1 MANSSNPLSKREQ
14 EILTLVARG
23 LTNQEIARELV
34 ISPNTVKVHLRNI
47 FEKLEAE
54 SRTEAIVRAAQ
65 AGWIQVAGL
74 DEEERDTGQ
83 EAPPTVAEPPLRPW
97 QRVYFVAAAA
107 LVLAALFLPGLWRQ
121 VRPAVAAS
129 DLSDLSLP
137 RLGAPVRQAGG
148 RWQSLAPMPT
158 ARSRLAVAAVDGQ
171 LLAIGGE
178 SPEGVTAAVEVY
190 DPQTNGWLPRAP
202 KPTAVANIQAAAIG
216 GRVYVPGGTLADGSP
231 TAAVE
236 VYDPAMDAWHGA
248 GPMPQPLAAYALAA
262 FRGRL
267 YLFGGWNGADYVDQ
281 TLVYDPTAD
290 AWRSAPGPGR
300 AIGFAAAA
308 ALTDRIVLVGG
319 FDGRRELAQC
329 SLFFPA
335 EERWTSCAALIAPRG
350 GLGLAVDGPAV
361 YAIGGGW
368 TAALTFNERYD
379 SLTDT
384 WSSISTPYQ
393 GQWRHLGVAS
403 LGTEAY
409 AVGGWS
415 GDYLDAVEVFLG
427 PFRSFLPLGSR
438 GQ

>member
-1 MANSSNPLSKREQ
+1 MAPPDNPLSKREQ

-47 FEKLEAE
+47 FEKLEAA

-74 DEEERDTGQ
+74 DEEEPAA
-83 EAPPTVAEPPLRPW
+83 APPSPPAAVELPLRPW

-107 LVLAALFLPGLWRQ
+107 LVLAALLLPGLWQRAW
-121 VRPAVAAS
+121 PAAAAS
-129 DLSDLSLP
+129 DLSDASLP
-137 RLGAPVRQAGG
+137 RLGAPARQTAG

-158 ARSRLAVAAVDGQ
+158 ARSRLAVAALDG
-171 LLAIGGE
+171 LLFAIAGE
-178 SPEGVTAAVEVY
+178 TAEGVTAAVEVY
-190 DPQTNGWLPRAP
+190 DPQTNGWLPRAA
-202 KPTAVANIQAAAIG
+202 KPTAVANAQAAAVG
-216 GRVYVPGGTLADGSP
+216 GRLYVPGGTLADGSP
-231 TAAVE
+231 VAVLE
-236 VYDPAMDAWHGA
+236 VYDPAADAWSTA
-248 GPMPQPLAAYALAA
+248 SPMPQPLAGYALAA
-262 FRGRL
+262 FQGRL
-267 YLFGGWNGADYVDQ
+267 YLFGGWNGAGYLDQ
-281 TLVYDPTAD
+281 TLVYDPAAD
-290 AWRSAPGPGR
+290 TWRSAPGPGR
-300 AIGFAAAA
+300 AMGFAAAA
-308 ALTDRIVLVGG
+308 VLSDRILLAGG

-329 SLFFPA
+329 SLFYPA
-335 EERWTSCAALIAPRG
+335 EARWAACAPLIAPRG
-350 GLGLAVDGPAV
+350 GLGLAVEGPAV

-384 WSSISTPYQ
+384 WSSIPTPYP
-393 GQWRHLGVAS
+393 GQWRHLGVTA
-403 LGTEAY
+403 LGSEVY

-415 GDYLDAVEVFLG
+415 GDYLDTVEVFLG